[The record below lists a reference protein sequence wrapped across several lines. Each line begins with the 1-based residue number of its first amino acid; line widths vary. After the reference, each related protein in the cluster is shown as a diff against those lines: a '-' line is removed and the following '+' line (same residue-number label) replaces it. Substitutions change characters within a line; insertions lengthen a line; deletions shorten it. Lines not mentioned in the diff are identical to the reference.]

1 MTSATRQRRKRSTK
15 SSTLH
20 SEHLEPRQ
28 LFAAVADGV
37 SKEIAEHASEQATHS
52 LTEEVATVFDSKGTV
67 AAGAKGQSAAS
78 ESKGFGGGSSSIDH
92 GIDSRLFE
100 TLPKSDLFRSI
111 GELER
116 LNNGLEEAFA
126 FPDLKEGLP
135 GQPSGPTVEGLEQ
148 LVWGG
153 GRSEV
158 DLRLG
163 SDFSARG
170 AVGDQH
176 SNGAEPRGRGIGSDP
191 RVGQCTSELV
201 EVVEQVAITA
211 GGVFFGGAAC
221 FTPETTFSK
230 AACVYA
236 IATIPSRAEAV
247 GRSIDELRDCE
258 RRNPPPPRARC
269 VPGDIYPVPGVGCDP
284 TPPEWNGDERM
295 CVPGAGSP
303 AADGDGA
310 TCEPVMSVPPGD
322 TPDSGADSS
331 GNDSQ
336 SSSSS
341 SDSGN
346 DSQSNA
352 SGSEQSDGTD
362 SCQTESSEECNRA
375 TNDDTDDTDESTTHS
390 QSEERE
396 REEGRSNDSQDNQ
409 KGGKGCPPRGG
420 DYDDYVNDSKLTNPG
435 SGSEPGGPH
444 PFDQERVG
452 QGNPEEHNHS
462 GITPIEA
469 GTRRGTRLTTLDVTG
484 QPSEAPTRSL
494 TGRTF
499 SLDPVVNPGKHF

>member
-37 SKEIAEHASEQATHS
+37 SKEIAEHASEQATRS
-52 LTEEVATVFDSKGTV
+52 LTEEVATVFDSKGT
-67 AAGAKGQSAAS
+67 AATGAKGQSAAS
-78 ESKGFGGGSSSIDH
+78 ESKGFGAGRSSIDH

-100 TLPKSDLFRSI
+100 TLPKSDLFRRI

-126 FPDLKEGLP
+126 FPNLKEGLP
-135 GQPSGPTVEGLEQ
+135 GQPSGPTGEGLEQ

-153 GRSEV
+153 GRSKV

-191 RVGQCTSELV
+191 RVGECVVEGLTVLGNGIVFIGSTIFTMGTCTSTV
-201 EVVEQVAITA
+201 PSGGATA
-211 GGVFFGGAAC
+211 PACYWGAGVFGWSGY
-221 FTPETTFSK
+221 TLM
-230 AACVYA
+230 
-236 IATIPSRAEAV
+236 
-247 GRSIDELRDCE
+247 RSMEDFAQCSNSNEQQDQ
-258 RRNPPPPRARC
+258 AS
-269 VPGDIYPVPGVGCDP
+269 
-284 TPPEWNGDERM
+284 
-295 CVPGAGSP
+295 A
-303 AADGDGA
+303 
-310 TCEPVMSVPPGD
+310 D

-336 SSSSS
+336 SNASS

-352 SGSEQSDGTD
+352 SSGSEQSE
-362 SCQTESSEECNRA
+362 ESNRA
-375 TNDDTDDTDESTTHS
+375 TNDDTDDGDESTTNS
-390 QSEERE
+390 QSEER
-396 REEGRSNDSQDNQ
+396 GRPWWSASNDSQDNQ

>member
-1 MTSATRQRRKRSTK
+1 MTR
-15 SSTLH
+15 
-20 SEHLEPRQ
+20 
-28 LFAAVADGV
+28 
-37 SKEIAEHASEQATHS
+37 S
-52 LTEEVATVFDSKGTV
+52 LTQEVATVFDSKGTA

-78 ESKGFGGGSSSIDH
+78 ESRGFGGGSSSIDH

-191 RVGQCTSELV
+191 RVGQDSAERLRFARRECSG
-201 EVVEQVAITA
+201 ITNSQRSQIHWT
-211 GGVFFGGAAC
+211 G
-221 FTPETTFSK
+221 
-230 AACVYA
+230 
-236 IATIPSRAEAV
+236 AV
-247 GRSIDELRDCE
+247 GFAAIVSCSTTPFTGVTAFACGVSVVGFAQELNDLIE
-258 RRNPPPPRARC
+258 GVRAY
-269 VPGDIYPVPGVGCDP
+269 DICIRAQLDRF
-284 TPPEWNGDERM
+284 DRLD
-295 CVPGAGSP
+295 AGSSS
-303 AADGDGA
+303 DGA

-322 TPDSGADSS
+322 TPDSGANSS
-331 GNDSQ
+331 GNESQ

-375 TNDDTDDTDESTTHS
+375 TNETQTT
-390 QSEERE
+390 ET
-396 REEGRSNDSQDNQ
+396 
-409 KGGKGCPPRGG
+409 K
-420 DYDDYVNDSKLTNPG
+420 
-435 SGSEPGGPH
+435 
-444 PFDQERVG
+444 
-452 QGNPEEHNHS
+452 
-462 GITPIEA
+462 
-469 GTRRGTRLTTLDVTG
+469 
-484 QPSEAPTRSL
+484 AP
-494 TGRTF
+494 
-499 SLDPVVNPGKHF
+499 